1 MIGQVNKDEVKMEE
15 QEVKLDDVKRKR
27 VTEET
32 DETVEKKKA
41 KKEKKEKKE
50 KKDKKVKKEKA

>member
-1 MIGQVNKDEVKMEE
+1 MSKEVEVKSEE
-15 QEVKLDDVKRKR
+15 QDIKLEDVKRKR
-27 VTEET
+27 VTEE
-32 DETVEKKKA
+32 DDNEAEKKKA